1 MDTVIEGMIKAL
13 GSLPKEVI
21 LYIIFLLMRD
31 DKITFADIVNQHIK
45 HLEAI
50 NKAEN
55 EKMVE
60 LQSRVMAMWCG
71 NKKDLRNNL
80 KECVRYLKDLGRI
93 NITNEQIDKY

>member
-60 LQSRVMAMWCG
+60 LQSRVMTMWCG

>member
-21 LYIIFLLMRD
+21 LYIIFLLMHD